1 MMPSNGRPTILRVEN
16 LETRFRTPDGTVYA
30 VNGVD
35 FDLKEGE
42 TLGVV
47 GESGCGK
54 SVTMLS
60 LLQLIPV
67 PPGEIAN
74 GKAFLYDKD
83 LLKLKPDEIRNVRGS
98 QIGMVFQDPM
108 TSLNPVLTIGKQ
120 ISEPL
125 MLHLRMNKQEAE
137 ARVIELL
144 RLVGIPEADKRLNQY
159 PHQFSGGMR
168 QRVMIAMA
176 LACNPQIL
184 IADEPTTALDVTIQ
198 AQIIE
203 LVKRLRDELGMS
215 IIWITHDLGIIAGL
229 AQRVIV
235 MYGGFIIEEASVKEL
250 FASPQHPYTIG
261 LLNSLP
267 RMDSDEHRR
276 LQDIPGLPPILMEM
290 PKSCPFAVR
299 CPYVFEKCE
308 QNPPLTTV
316 GINHYSACWWNVQE
330 DRVR

>member
-1 MMPSNGRPTILRVEN
+1 MTNSNGRPTILKVED
-16 LETRFRTPDGTVYA
+16 LATRFHTPDGTIFA
-30 VNGVD
+30 VNGVS
-35 FDLKEGE
+35 FNLKEGE

-60 LLQLIPV
+60 LLQLIPT
-67 PPGEIAN
+67 PPGEIAA
-74 GKAFLYDKD
+74 GKAYFHDHD
-83 LLKLKPDEIRNVRGS
+83 LLTLKPDEIRGVRGS

-108 TSLNPVLTIGKQ
+108 TSLNPVLTIGRQ
-120 ISEPL
+120 VSEPL
-125 MLHLRMNKQEAE
+125 TLHLKMNKKEADD
-137 ARVIELL
+137 RVIELL
-144 RLVGIPEADKRLNQY
+144 RLVGIPEAEKRLTQY

-229 AQRVIV
+229 AHRVMV
-235 MYGGFIIEEASVKEL
+235 MYGGFIVEEADVKEL
-250 FASPQHPYTIG
+250 YANPQHPYTVG
-261 LLNSLP
+261 LLHSLP
-267 RMDSDEHRR
+267 RMDSKERHK
-276 LQDIPGLPPILMEM
+276 LQDIPGLPPVLLEM
-290 PKSCPFAVR
+290 PKSCPFAPR
-299 CPYVFEKCE
+299 CPYVFDKCV
-308 QNPPLTTV
+308 QNPPLLEV
-316 GINHYSACWWNVQE
+316 GLNHKSACWWNIQE
-330 DRVR
+330 GRAR